1 MALDVTARTN
11 QRDREIIYLE
21 LKMSEIKEALP
32 IAPSIKFRAIVE
44 GIWLSDRDSEV
55 LALIAIF
62 KKDRGHA
69 PTFRQIAAQCTDRSI
84 SEACDSI
91 QSLLKKEVIA
101 RFAVGKYRIGVTRS
115 IRVLKPI
122 KLEVING

>member
-55 LALIAIF
+55 LAFLVIF
-62 KKDRGHA
+62 QKDKGHA
-69 PTFRQIAAQCTDRSI
+69 PTFRQIAAQCCDRSI
-84 SEACDSI
+84 SGALSGI
-91 QSLLKKEVIA
+91 KSLLDKQLIA
-101 RFAVGKYRIGVTRS
+101 RFAIGKDGVGVTRS

-122 KLEVING
+122 KLEFING

>member
-1 MALDVTARTN
+1 
-11 QRDREIIYLE
+11 
-21 LKMSEIKEALP
+21 MSEVKEALP

-55 LALIAIF
+55 LAFVVIF
-62 KKDRGHA
+62 KKDKGYS

-84 SEACDSI
+84 SEACASI
-91 QSLLKKEVIA
+91 KSLLDKKLIHA
-101 RFAVGKYRIGVTRS
+101 FGVTRS
-115 IRVLKPI
+115 IRVLTPL

>member
-1 MALDVTARTN
+1 MALGVTALINR
-11 QRDREIIYLE
+11 RDREIIYLE

>member
-1 MALDVTARTN
+1 MFEVKD
-11 QRDREIIYLE
+11 
-21 LKMSEIKEALP
+21 ALP

-44 GIWLSDRDSEV
+44 DVWLSDRDSEV
-55 LALIAIF
+55 LAFVVIF
-62 KKDRGHA
+62 KKDKGYS

-91 QSLLKKEVIA
+91 KSLLDKKLIYA
-101 RFAVGKYRIGVTRS
+101 SGVTRS
-115 IRVLKPI
+115 IQVLKPI

>member
-62 KKDRGHA
+62 KRDKGYA
-69 PTFRQIAAQCTDRSI
+69 PTTRQIAAQCTDRSI
-84 SEACDSI
+84 SEACGSI

-115 IRVLKPI
+115 IRVLTPL

>member
-1 MALDVTARTN
+1 MALGVTARTN
-11 QRDREIIYLE
+11 QRDRKVIYLK
-21 LKMSEIKEALP
+21 LKMSEVKEALP

-44 GIWLSDRDSEV
+44 DTWLSDRDSEV

-62 KKDRGHA
+62 KKDKGYA
-69 PTFRQIAAQCTDRSI
+69 PTFRQIAAQCCDRSI
-84 SEACDSI
+84 SEACASI
-91 QSLLKKEVIA
+91 QSLLDKRLIS
-101 RFAVGKYRIGVTRS
+101 RFAIGKDGIGVTRS